1 VRILSVI
8 HGREA
13 RTELFAPAIAAA
25 GHELD
30 EWSFVWETAPPQP
43 LESYDAALVFGG
55 AMHADQERQHPW
67 ILRELRWLESIL
79 ADGMPTLGICLGVQL
94 LARAA
99 GSWVGP
105 LAGGPEIGFVEVE
118 RVAADPV
125 FDALPQRFDAFQWHH
140 YTYGLPDGAVE
151 THRSER
157 CTQAF
162 RLGDACWAVQFHP
175 EVTAR
180 QLEGW
185 LGDTDDPPVGRDPAE
200 LRAEIAAGIERWN
213 ELGITLCNAF
223 LRAAER
229 TLARAA

>member
-1 VRILSVI
+1 MRILSVI

-25 GHELD
+25 GHEVE
-30 EWSFVWETAPPQP
+30 EWSFVWDAPPAHP
-43 LESYDAALVFGG
+43 PESYDAVMVFGG
-55 AMHADQERQHPW
+55 AMHADQERRHPW
-67 ILRELRWLESIL
+67 ILPELRWLEGLLSE
-79 ADGMPTLGICLGVQL
+79 GTPTLGICLGAQL

-105 LAGGPEIGFVEVE
+105 VEGAPEIGFLPVE
-118 RVAADPV
+118 RVASDPV
-125 FDALPQRFDAFQWHH
+125 FDALPERFDALQWHH
-140 YTYGLPDGAVE
+140 YTYGVPDGAVE
-151 THRSER
+151 THRSAR
-157 CTQAF
+157 CTQGF

-175 EVTAR
+175 EVTAQ
-180 QLEGW
+180 QLDGW
-185 LGDTDDPPVGRDPAE
+185 LADPDDPPVGRDPDE
-200 LRAEIAAGIERWN
+200 LRAEIAAGIGRWN